1 MPIKQTIIKFP
12 HSYIHMLNAMKNPS
26 MFTARNPSNI
36 RKKNPPNFTMK
47 ITKKIT
53 DLHVNSMHSS
63 FFELP
68 FSTSYSQQTIS
79 SFDVAKYDIP
89 FYTLQLCPQE
99 F

>member
-1 MPIKQTIIKFP
+1 
-12 HSYIHMLNAMKNPS
+12 MKNLS
-26 MFTARNPSNI
+26 KFKRQNPSNI
-36 RKKNPPNFTMK
+36 TKKNPRNFTMK
-47 ITKKIT
+47 ITKIT
-53 DLHVNSMHSS
+53 DLHVISMRSS